1 MGTILESYGDDA
13 YDHEG
18 YVAQVLV
25 DGSLTS
31 TYSDDTKPRM
41 VGQVVAACGCG
52 WTGTTQYPTTAGPF
66 DEAAQDL
73 ALTEWERDH
82 ARPLLEGLRADH
94 WARLR
99 TLVRQLAEFHAT
111 TTRTRFSGLS
121 PVQQRELLGRTLAR
135 LGDATALVRQLRE
148 PLESTPGGG
157 GCGDR

>member
-18 YVAQVLV
+18 NAAQVLD

-52 WTGTTQYPTTAGPF
+52 WTGTTRYTEPEGYAEVA
-66 DEAAQDL
+66 DDL
-73 ALTEWERDH
+73 ALDDWERDH

-99 TLVRQLAEFHAT
+99 TMVRELAESHAT
-111 TTRTRFSGLS
+111 TTSTRFSGLS
-121 PVQQRELLGRTLAR
+121 PVEQRELLDRTLAR
-135 LGDATALVRQLRE
+135 LGHATTLARQLRE
-148 PLESTPGGG
+148 PLKTPPGEGEL
-157 GCGDR
+157 R